1 MAENK
6 KRHNVKLIVT
16 RVLAII
22 LLIVGLALIFNKQI
36 RNYLITQNQNSA
48 MTTISKK
55 KVEQN
60 QKRRGCL
67 TLKR

>member
-55 KVEQN
+55 KVEP
-60 QKRRGCL
+60 KKEGDV
-67 TLKR
+67 